1 MQESSRPRVGSAT
14 AEPAP
19 SQPSAAEGQIA
30 EISSLLNELDERG
43 TNRAALPR
51 SVLTRAQENDL
62 VQVRLGVATGLFTTL
77 RAKHE
82 PTAQHCLRVALGLST
97 WAEKIGLSHEQRDE
111 IELAALL
118 HDIGKI
124 GIPDNIL
131 MKPGSLTSQEMS
143 VMDGHWQIGNEILR
157 SCCVAQGVLDMV
169 SYARSWFD
177 GTKGKVAVVGD
188 RIPLGARMLSIV
200 DAFDAM
206 MSDHVYRPAMSL
218 ERAHNELYRNAGTQF
233 DPSLVLLFIKLYEL
247 DEFRIQTDVS
257 RRWLEDLSPSAIEA
271 PWRRNESL
279 HWNTSKGPQ
288 DLFQQK
294 LLDNMY
300 DAVIFID
307 NTSRVTLWNR
317 GAERLTGV
325 PGPSMY
331 QRLFLPSLLR
341 MRDEKGRLIKDEECP
356 VAHAIQSGVQW
367 LHRLTIRG
375 RNGRDIAVD
384 AQAAPVI
391 SSEGV
396 THGLTLLLHDASPEI
411 SLEERCQ
418 SLHDMATKDPLTQ
431 VANRA
436 EFDRVLDLFVAA
448 HLESKRPCALIMSD
462 IDRFKHVNDTYGHQA
477 GDAIIQSF
485 ARLLQNSCR
494 AGDLVARYGG
504 EEFAMLCA
512 ECDNTTAARRA
523 EEIRLAFSELR
534 QSMMDGRCAT
544 ASFGVTEVQAGDTP
558 DTMLRRSDRA
568 LLQAKETGRNRVVQ
582 LGAGCQDSD
591 AGPAGTVAKGPKQSG
606 HLLLAQDLVTQS
618 PIDRSIE
625 KLRGFIADH
634 HGEVVSTDGTRVQIK
649 LGGHKG
655 SLFGANNTASQVRLL
670 MDLTFTEDRGESPE
684 PGDRRQ
690 GGLVKTRIHCE
701 ISPQKS
707 RDRRKLDAVAHA
719 RQMLIS
725 LRSYLM
731 AMEAAP
737 RMEVDTSPEPSA
749 LSRAASFFL
758 PWKRKRFTESRDD
771 R

>member
-1 MQESSRPRVGSAT
+1 MEDSSRPGATTTSA
-14 AEPAP
+14 AAAVA
-19 SQPSAAEGQIA
+19 QPSSAEGQIA
-30 EISSLLNELDERG
+30 EISSLLNELDEHGAARP
-43 TNRAALPR
+43 ALPK
-51 SVLTRAQENDL
+51 SQMTRAQENDL
-62 VQVRLGVATGLFTTL
+62 VQVRLGVATGLFSAL

-82 PTAQHCLRVALGLST
+82 PSAQHCLRVAMGVST
-97 WAEKIGLSHEQRDE
+97 WAQRIGLSNEQRDE
-111 IELAALL
+111 VELAALL
-118 HDIGKI
+118 HDIGKL
-124 GIPDNIL
+124 GVPDNIL
-131 MKPGSLTSQEMS
+131 MKPGSLSAQEFS
-143 VMDGHWQIGNEILR
+143 IMDGHWQIGNDILR
-157 SCCVAQGVLDMV
+157 SCCVSQGILDMV

-177 GTKGKVAVVGD
+177 GTKGKLAVVGD

-247 DEFRIQTDVS
+247 DGFRIQQDVA
-257 RRWLEDLSPSAIEA
+257 RRWLHDLSPAVIEA

-279 HWNTSKGPQ
+279 HWNTSKGPEE
-288 DLFQQK
+288 LFQQK

-307 NTSRVTLWNR
+307 NTSRVMLWNR
-317 GAERLTGV
+317 GAERLTGI

-391 SSEGV
+391 SSENV
-396 THGLTLLLHDASPEI
+396 AHGLTLLLHDASPEI

-418 SLHDMATKDPLTQ
+418 SLHDMATRDPLTQ

-436 EFDRVLDLFVAA
+436 EFDRVLGLFVAA
-448 HLESKRPCALIMSD
+448 HLESKRPCSLIMSD
-462 IDRFKHVNDTYGHQA
+462 IDRFKSVNDTYGHQA

-512 ECDNTTAARRA
+512 ECDNATAARRA

-534 QSMMDGRCAT
+534 QPMLDGRSAT
-544 ASFGVTEVQAGDTP
+544 ASFGVTEVQGGDTP

-582 LGAGCQDSD
+582 LGAGGDDSESMS
-591 AGPAGTVAKGPKQSG
+591 ASVSAKTAKQSG
-606 HLLLAQDLVTQS
+606 HLLLAQDLVTES

-634 HGEVVSTDGTRVQIK
+634 HGEIVSTDGTRVQIK
-649 LGGHKG
+649 LGGVKTN
-655 SLFGANNTASQVRLL
+655 LFGSNKTSQVRLL
-670 MDLTFTEDRGESPE
+670 IDLTFTEDRGESAT
-684 PGDRRQ
+684 PGDKRQ
-690 GGLVKTRIHCE
+690 GGLVRTHIRCE

-707 RDRRKLDAVAHA
+707 RDRRKLDSVAQA

-731 AMEAAP
+731 ATETAP
-737 RMEVDTSPEPSA
+737 RMELDPAAEPSSLGRIA
-749 LSRAASFFL
+749 QFFM
-758 PWKRKRFTESRDD
+758 PWKHKRFTESRDD
-771 R
+771 DR